1 MNNTM
6 FSDFQPDKAQK
17 QSEETPF
24 FDDIN
29 VGSGWEGMTTQ
40 KSFEKLNGEIREALG
55 FLGAEVTSFMR
66 GKFGQDRQGYRIS
79 FVIVSADGT
88 ERKGQIDVAALPCR
102 PQVRYRRGGVASL
115 EKRQE
120 QSLKA
125 ALFNIRD
132 ILEGMYR
139 MRFIQPGFDPMMA
152 WTLTDQGKTVMQLW
166 NERMSSDHL
175 LPAGKEEE
183 FIDAEVKEVK

>member
-1 MNNTM
+1 M
-6 FSDFQPDKAQK
+6 FEAFQPDKTQK
-17 QSEETPF
+17 QSSEIPF
-24 FDDIN
+24 FED
-29 VGSGWEGMTTQ
+29 VAVSSGWEGMTTQ

-66 GKFGQDRQGYRIS
+66 GTFGKRQGCRIS

-88 ERKGQIDVAALPCR
+88 ERKGQIDVAALPCK
-102 PQVRYRRGGVASL
+102 PTLQYRRGGVASL
-115 EKRQE
+115 ELRQE
-120 QSLKA
+120 QSMKA

-166 NERMSSDHL
+166 NERMMSDHL
-175 LPAGKEEE
+175 LPAGKEDG
-183 FIDAEVKEVK
+183 FIDAEVKDVK